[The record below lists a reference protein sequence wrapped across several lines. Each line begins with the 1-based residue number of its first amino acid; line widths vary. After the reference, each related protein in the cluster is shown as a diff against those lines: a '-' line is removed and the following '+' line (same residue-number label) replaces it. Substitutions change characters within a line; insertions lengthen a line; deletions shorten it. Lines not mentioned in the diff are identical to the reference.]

1 MNRTYNGYRRI
12 IPQRGTASEHEG
24 GDESFHESVPGPL
37 IYTMRMPPA
46 KSRIRRYPDG
56 RVESEPIP
64 PEEQKTQEELG
75 FCLFSDRPFI
85 PSVEEIA
92 RLPRNCRVA
101 FLQRCAARVCKLRP
115 SDLPCPTELDPFTA
129 AALIL
134 AHATVEMPVRRQ
146 LQCIRNDFDRIRYKV
161 YQHHWTDDTPVPPE
175 VFGRMWPKT
184 LAPAWAKEPT

>member
-1 MNRTYNGYRRI
+1 MKRSSQHYKSI
-12 IPQRGTASEHEG
+12 VPQRGIPSNTEGEEEPFHEG
-24 GDESFHESVPGPL
+24 VVGPPIFH
-37 IYTMRMPPA
+37 MRMPPA

-101 FLQRCAARVCKLRP
+101 FFQRCAARVCKLRP
-115 SDLPCPTELDPFTA
+115 SDLSCPTELDPFAA

-134 AHATVEMPVRRQ
+134 AHATVEMPVRRH

-161 YQHHWTDDTPVPPE
+161 YQHHWTDDTPVPSE

-184 LAPAWAKEPT
+184 LEPAWAKEPT